1 MMENE
6 ISKILESIKDVYIP
20 SFQEIEMKN
29 NDIINE
35 IFDKHLFYKQ
45 NDSNKQEAINLIQGY
60 QYITFRNID
69 EGDYIKYFD
78 NKYFYDVIIKNGGF
92 VIKKDENNL
101 VIKNKNIF
109 KLKKDSVFFRK
120 LTDEDKAKITLN
132 EIVNN
137 KN

>member
-1 MMENE
+1 MENE

-20 SFQEIEMKN
+20 SFEEIDSKN
-29 NDIINE
+29 KDIIDE
-35 IFDKHLFYKQ
+35 IFDKYLIYKQ
-45 NDSNKQEAINLIQGY
+45 NISNKQEAIKLIEGY

-78 NKYFYDVIIKNGGF
+78 TKYFYDVVIKNGGF
-92 VIKKDENNL
+92 VIKKENKNL
-101 VIKNKNIF
+101 VIKNKRIF
-109 KLKKDSVFFRK
+109 KLKKDTVFFRK

-132 EIVNN
+132 EIINN

>member
-1 MMENE
+1 MENE

-20 SFQEIEMKN
+20 SFEEIESKN
-29 NDIINE
+29 KDIIDE
-35 IFDKHLFYKQ
+35 IFDKYLIYKQ
-45 NDSNKQEAINLIQGY
+45 NISNKQEALKLIEGY

-78 NKYFYDVIIKNGGF
+78 TKYFYDVVIKNGGF
-92 VIKKDENNL
+92 VIKKENKNL
-101 VIKNKNIF
+101 VIKNKRIF
-109 KLKKDSVFFRK
+109 KLKKDTVFFRK

-132 EIVNN
+132 EIINN